1 MARDVD
7 LNLLRALD
15 AILDEQ
21 SVTKAAVR
29 LGLSQPA
36 MSASLGKLRRHFK
49 DELLTRV
56 GNTYEPT
63 PLARELLEPTSTALR
78 AATTVFFLDAEFDPS
93 TSSRTFSVVMSD
105 YSTAVL
111 GPPVTRRIHEVSPS
125 SRLYIH
131 PLSPDLVDGAP
142 ESMRSHDLV
151 VIPHGF
157 LAADVPHQDVYED
170 DWACIVSADND
181 DVGDELSVEDLV
193 RMPWVLTFHQRTAFT
208 TAVQQLRMQGVE
220 PNVEVVT
227 ENYLTLG
234 ALVTGSRRV
243 ALVQERLA
251 ELLARSGGLRV
262 LPCPFDAD
270 PLIETI
276 WWHPMYENDPAHV
289 WLRDVFRQSG
299 IEIQ

>member
-1 MARDVD
+1 MTINVD

-15 AILDEQ
+15 AILGEQ
-21 SVTKAAVR
+21 SVTKAAAR

-56 GNTYEPT
+56 GNVYEPT
-63 PLARELLEPTSTALR
+63 PLARELMEPTAAALR
-78 AATTVFFLDAEFDPS
+78 AAGRVFVRDAEFEPAKSARD
-93 TSSRTFSVVMSD
+93 FSVIMSD

-111 GPPVTRRIHEVSPS
+111 GPPLTRRIREQSPR

-131 PLSPDLVDGAP
+131 TLSPDLVERAP
-142 ESMRSHDLV
+142 ESMRAHDLI

-157 LAADVPHQDVYED
+157 LTDMSHRDVYED
-170 DWACIVSADND
+170 DWVCIASADND
-181 DVGDELSVEDLV
+181 RVGDELTVDDLAT
-193 RMPWVLTFHQRTAFT
+193 MPWVLTFHQRAAFT
-208 TAVQQLRMQGVE
+208 TAVQQLRMQGIE

-234 ALVTGSRRV
+234 PLVEGSPRI
-243 ALVQERLA
+243 ALVQKRLG
-251 ELLARSGGLRV
+251 EFLATAGQIRV

-270 PLIETI
+270 PLVEAI
-276 WWHPMYENDPAHV
+276 WWHPMYDSDPAHA
-289 WLRDVFRQSG
+289 WLRDLFRDSG